1 MCLFQMRKCKSRA
14 IKHVAP
20 SAYAKCLRN
29 FTYAKW
35 LRHASAQAKWPT
47 QLLKSSLLYKFHHF
61 KKNRSSYVQYGRTS
75 LFEAHPILPRK
86 SGENPLRNDVSDLAS
101 LPACGHGEEVGEK
114 HHPTIVEQHVFA
126 AYVRESR
133 TPQKTTYK
141 VQYLKKREPK
151 GTWMLWWH
159 YLLLKKNIGCPK

>member
-1 MCLFQMRKCKSRA
+1 MRKYKSRA

-61 KKNRSSYVQYGRTS
+61 KKNRSSFKFVCLAEHKTRNNSPSSWARFSKHHTNQSRCQ
-75 LFEAHPILPRK
+75 
-86 SGENPLRNDVSDLAS
+86 SGSAQDPGDG
-101 LPACGHGEEVGEK
+101 GHGRLAIDSNDMALN
-114 HHPTIVEQHVFA
+114 PFSLSQNL
-126 AYVRESR
+126 SR
-133 TPQKTTYK
+133 LQA
-141 VQYLKKREPK
+141 
-151 GTWMLWWH
+151 TWLATSFFSERW
-159 YLLLKKNIGCPK
+159 L